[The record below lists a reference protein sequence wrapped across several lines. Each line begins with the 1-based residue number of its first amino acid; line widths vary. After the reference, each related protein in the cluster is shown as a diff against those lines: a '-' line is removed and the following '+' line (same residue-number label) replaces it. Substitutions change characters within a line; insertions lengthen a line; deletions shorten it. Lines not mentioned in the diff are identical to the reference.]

1 MNRRPF
7 DSPNSPPTITQGRLN
22 LLFDADDTLWENAYF
37 FDEARR
43 RFMSAM
49 KDAGPDW
56 RETRR
61 TLDACER
68 KHLDARWFGGARLGQ
83 SMRETAVILLG
94 GRAAPLMDLA
104 TSLVPTITD
113 HPIRLYPCVVPVLT
127 ELRRRHRLFL
137 VTMGDAV
144 EQSRKIERSRL
155 AKFFEKTII
164 VREKTAEAY
173 RELGRELSLEPEAT
187 WMIGNSKKRDVDA
200 AIAAGFHAVHFLS
213 VDGAHLGGSAPE
225 AEPERKIVD
234 LLELLPMF
242 GSRA

>member
-1 MNRRPF
+1 MKRRVSESS
-7 DSPNSPPTITQGRLN
+7 DSSPSIEPSRLN

-49 KDAGPDW
+49 KDAGRDW

-83 SMRETAVILLG
+83 SMRETAALLLG
-94 GRAAPLMDLA
+94 DHAAPLIDFA

-113 HPIRLYPCVVPVLT
+113 HPIRLYPCVVPVLA
-127 ELRRRHRLFL
+127 ELRRRHRLLL
-137 VTMGDAV
+137 VTMGDAM

-155 AKFFEKTII
+155 AKFFDRTVI
-164 VREKTAEAY
+164 VREKTADAY
-173 RELGRELSLEPEAT
+173 RELGRELSLDPEST

-213 VDGAHLGGSAPE
+213 IDGAHLGGSAPE
-225 AEPERKIVD
+225 AEPEKRIVD
-234 LLELLPMF
+234 LLELLAMF
-242 GSRA
+242 GCRS